1 MGGNPSQ
8 VERFVYLR
16 KRVEREFCSWQ
27 LVFGRYERFAARRRH
42 SHQKIVCKKS

>member
-16 KRVEREFCSWQ
+16 KRVEREFCIIKLAVGIW
-27 LVFGRYERFAARRRH
+27 A
-42 SHQKIVCKKS
+42 I